1 MIWSLLYTRETVQN
15 CVTVDAVRR
24 NPQSARATDKDVA
37 EAAKVWLKH
46 AKDRLGGRAARQTN
60 GPRLAQ

>member
-1 MIWSLLYTRETVQN
+1 M
-15 CVTVDAVRR
+15 TVDAVRR
-24 NPQSARATDKDVA
+24 NSQSARATDKDVA

-46 AKDRLGGRAARQTN
+46 AKDRIGGRAARQRN